1 MTDEDGDFAEPDGLD
16 ELDVFGSS
24 GGSEADARQ
33 AGDDG
38 VSGLDKI
45 TAQMS
50 GGEHRP
56 EQQEMC
62 RAVAEAMA
70 TGTHLVVQAG
80 TGTGKSLAYLVPAA
94 LSGKKVV
101 IATATKALQDQL
113 AEKDLPLVDAGLGLA
128 APLDFAVLKGRSN
141 YVCRQ
146 RVAEVGSGG
155 IQAELGDQGAG
166 RADEPEPLQQVDE
179 ADKGAAKSS
188 GSGAAPEG
196 IVDEVRQL
204 VAWSQT
210 SQTGDRA
217 DLNFEPTDRAWNMVS
232 VGPRECP
239 GAYNCP
245 SGGTC
250 FAEAARERASVADVV
265 VVNTH
270 LYGAHLASGGV
281 VLPEHDVV
289 IFDEAHELEEVMTAS
304 LGVEVTPGRFR
315 SLVASARSLVEQRDA
330 DLLDSLASVGDLLG
344 ALLVDRV
351 GTRVLHDEARPPVDD
366 RELAELLGRAAEV
379 SRRVTDALRRGG
391 AQRSFLAEDGG
402 SEQPDPDRAS
412 RKTRTLQAA
421 VHLSEDL
428 HRFET
433 RSDGEVAWVDGTRR
447 NVRLRLSPIDVGPV
461 LAAMLWG
468 ETTSVLTSATIPPR
482 VVERVGLEAFPTEE
496 LNVGSP
502 FDYRAH
508 ALLYVARHLPDRRA
522 PGAEEALH
530 EELAQLLEAA
540 GGRTLALF
548 TSKRATE
555 AAAAALEPELPYTV
569 LVQGEL
575 PKNRL
580 LEAFASDETSCL
592 FATMGFWQGVDIPG
606 RALSLVTIDKLPFP
620 RPDDPLLQAR
630 RDRVGGRAFSLVDLP
645 RAATLLAQ
653 GAGRLIRSAEDRG
666 VVAVLDPRLATA
678 SYRGVLL
685 STLPPMRRSVDIDEV
700 EAFLRRA
707 LEDVTA
713 GA

>member
-1 MTDEDGDFAEPDGLD
+1 MAEWDGEEARGPDDLEILD
-16 ELDVFGSS
+16 AFEAMGHGVRAGS
-24 GGSEADARQ
+24 GIEARE
-33 AGDDG
+33 AGDDA
-38 VSGLDKI
+38 VAGLDKI

-94 LSGKKVV
+94 RSGKKVV
-101 IATATKALQDQL
+101 VATATKALQDQL
-113 AEKDLPLVDAGLGLA
+113 AEKDLPSVDSGLGLP

-155 IQAELGDQGAG
+155 IQAELGDQGLG
-166 RADEPEPLQQVDE
+166 RADEPEQVEE
-179 ADKGAAKSS
+179 AEKQERG
-188 GSGAAPEG
+188 GAAPEG
-196 IVDEVRQL
+196 IVEEVRQL

-210 SQTGDRA
+210 SQSGDRA
-217 DLNFEPTDRAWNMVS
+217 DLSFEPSDRAWNMVS

-239 GAYNCP
+239 GMHNCP
-245 SGGTC
+245 SGGRC
-250 FAEAARERASVADVV
+250 FAEAARERASVADIV

-289 IFDEAHELEEVMTAS
+289 IFDEAHELEEVMTSS
-304 LGVEVTPGRFR
+304 LGVEVTPGRIR
-315 SLVASARSLVEQRDA
+315 SLVTSARSLVEARDA
-330 DLLDSLASVGDLLG
+330 DLLDSLASVSDQLGTLLG
-344 ALLVDRV
+344 DQV

-366 RELAELLGRAAEV
+366 RELAELLARAAEI

-391 AQRSFLAEDGG
+391 AQRSFLAEDVG
-402 SEQPDPDRAS
+402 STPDPDRAS

-421 VHLSEDL
+421 VHLAEDL
-428 HRFET
+428 HRFES
-433 RSDGEVAWVDGTRR
+433 RGDGEIAWVDGTRR

-461 LAAMLWG
+461 LSAMLWG
-468 ETTSVLTSATIPPR
+468 EVTSVLTSATIPPR
-482 VVERVGLEAFPTEE
+482 IVERVGLEAFPTEE

-502 FDYRAH
+502 FDYRSH

-522 PGAEEALH
+522 AGAEEALH

-548 TSKRATE
+548 TSRRATE

-569 LVQGEL
+569 LLQGDL

-580 LEAFASDETSCL
+580 LEEFASDETSCL

-606 RALSLVTIDKLPFP
+606 RALS
-620 RPDDPLLQAR
+620 
-630 RDRVGGRAFSLVDLP
+630 S
-645 RAATLLAQ
+645 
-653 GAGRLIRSAEDRG
+653 
-666 VVAVLDPRLATA
+666 
-678 SYRGVLL
+678 
-685 STLPPMRRSVDIDEV
+685 
-700 EAFLRRA
+700 
-707 LEDVTA
+707 
-713 GA
+713 

>member
-1 MTDEDGDFAEPDGLD
+1 MTDEDLEYFAEPDGLD
-16 ELDVFGSS
+16 DLDVFGSS
-24 GGSEADARQ
+24 SGSEAEARQ

-38 VSGLDKI
+38 VQGLDKI

-101 IATATKALQDQL
+101 VATATKALQDQL
-113 AEKDLPLVDAGLGLA
+113 AEKDLPQVDAGLGLP

-155 IQAELGDQGAG
+155 IQAELGEQGAG
-166 RADEPEPLQQVDE
+166 RADEPAVAEE
-179 ADKGAAKSS
+179 SEERAAGGGA
-188 GSGAAPEG
+188 SGAPPEG
-196 IVDEVRQL
+196 IVEEVRQL
-204 VAWSQT
+204 VAWSQK
-210 SQTGDRA
+210 SQSGDRA
-217 DLNFEPTDRAWNMVS
+217 DLSFEPSDRAWNMVS

-245 SGGTC
+245 SGGRC

-289 IFDEAHELEEVMTAS
+289 IFDEAHELEEVMTSS

-315 SLVASARSLVEQRDA
+315 SLVTSARALVEARDA
-330 DLLDSLASVGDLLG
+330 DLLDTLASIGDQLG
-344 ALLVDRV
+344 ALLGDRV

-366 RELAELLGRAAEV
+366 RELAELLTRGAEV
-379 SRRVTDALRRGG
+379 SRRVTDALRRSG
-391 AQRSFLAEDGG
+391 AQRSFLAEDEG
-402 SEQPDPDRAS
+402 SKADPDRAS

-433 RSDGEVAWVDGTRR
+433 RGDGEVAWVDGTRR

-461 LAAMLWG
+461 LSAMLWG
-468 ETTSVLTSATIPPR
+468 EVTSVLTSATIPPR
-482 VVERVGLEAFPTEE
+482 IVERVGLGAFPTEE

-502 FDYRAH
+502 FDYRSH

-522 PGAEEALH
+522 AGAEEALH
-530 EELAQLLEAA
+530 EELSQLLEAA

-555 AAAAALEPELPYTV
+555 AAAAALAPELPYT
-569 LVQGEL
+569 LLLQGDL
-575 PKNRL
+575 PKNLL
-580 LEAFASDETSCL
+580 LETFASDETSCL

-630 RDRVGGRAFSLVDLP
+630 RDRAGGGAFSLVDLP

-653 GAGRLIRSAEDRG
+653 GSGRLIRNADDRG

-685 STLPPMRRSVDIDEV
+685 ATLPPMRRSVDIHEV
-700 EAFLRRA
+700 ESFLRRA
-707 LEDVTA
+707 LEEDEVA
-713 GA
+713 